1 MPVAAFG
8 QKQPFAD
15 SKIGSTLAVY
25 QGWDTIDAGAIKVVV
40 RSEGMTNKKL
50 SQLKSSVGEF
60 GLIVAGVLVALL
72 AESWW
77 SERQDRQVEQQIL
90 VDATTE
96 FRQNIEILETDV
108 SINNDVY
115 DYLLRVEA
123 MPEPELFA
131 LSDTEVSDLFA
142 IENQVYAAFD
152 PAMGSVDAL
161 VRGGDLR
168 LITDHE
174 LRGHLARWSALLTQA
189 ARMDLMHTDLQIVSL
204 HMVIPAFEA
213 DNKWTN
219 EERRQIRDILIQSMG
234 TLELNMNAITELRA
248 TAEKVL
254 ERLAEIAE

>member
-1 MPVAAFG
+1 MP
-8 QKQPFAD
+8 
-15 SKIGSTLAVY
+15 
-25 QGWDTIDAGAIKVVV
+25 
-40 RSEGMTNKKL
+40 NKKL

-96 FRQNIEILETDV
+96 FRQNIEILDTDI

-142 IENQVYAAFD
+142 MENQFN
-152 PAMGSVDAL
+152 
-161 VRGGDLR
+161 
-168 LITDHE
+168 
-174 LRGHLARWSALLTQA
+174 SALMFRLTD
-189 ARMDLMHTDLQIVSL
+189 RKMHCQVL
-204 HMVIPAFEA
+204 
-213 DNKWTN
+213 
-219 EERRQIRDILIQSMG
+219 RRS
-234 TLELNMNAITELRA
+234 
-248 TAEKVL
+248 
-254 ERLAEIAE
+254 EIH

>member
-1 MPVAAFG
+1 
-8 QKQPFAD
+8 
-15 SKIGSTLAVY
+15 
-25 QGWDTIDAGAIKVVV
+25 
-40 RSEGMTNKKL
+40 MTNKKL

-77 SERQDRQVEQQIL
+77 SERQDRQVEQQVL

-96 FRQNIEILETDV
+96 FRQNIEILDTDI

-131 LSDTEVSDLFA
+131 LSDTEVSDLIA
-142 IENQVYAAFD
+142 IENQFNAAFD

-189 ARMDLMHTDLQIVSL
+189 ARMDLMHTDLQIAGL

-219 EERRQIRDILIQSMG
+219 EERRQIRDMLIQTMG
-234 TLELNMNAITELRA
+234 TLELNMNTITELRA

>member
-1 MPVAAFG
+1 
-8 QKQPFAD
+8 
-15 SKIGSTLAVY
+15 
-25 QGWDTIDAGAIKVVV
+25 
-40 RSEGMTNKKL
+40 MTNKKL

-123 MPEPELFA
+123 MPELELFA

-142 IENQVYAAFD
+142 IENLVNAAFD

-168 LITDHE
+168 FITDHE
-174 LRGHLARWSALLTQA
+174 LREHLARWSALLTQT
-189 ARMDLMHTDLQIVSL
+189 ARMDLMHTDLQFGGL
-204 HMVIPAFEA
+204 NMVIPAFEA

-219 EERRQIRDILIQSMG
+219 EERRQIRDMLIQAMG
-234 TLELNMNAITELRA
+234 TLELNMNAIIELRA

-254 ERLAEIAE
+254 ERLAEIGE

>member
-1 MPVAAFG
+1 
-8 QKQPFAD
+8 
-15 SKIGSTLAVY
+15 
-25 QGWDTIDAGAIKVVV
+25 
-40 RSEGMTNKKL
+40 MTNKKL

-96 FRQNIEILETDV
+96 FRQNIEILDTDI
-108 SINNDVY
+108 STNNDVY

-131 LSDTEVSDLFA
+131 LSDTEVSDRFA
-142 IENQVYAAFD
+142 IENHFNAAFD

-189 ARMDLMHTDLQIVSL
+189 ARMDLMHTDLHFAGL

-219 EERRQIRDILIQSMG
+219 EERRQIRLMAIQTMG

-248 TAEKVL
+248 AAEKVL

>member
-1 MPVAAFG
+1 
-8 QKQPFAD
+8 
-15 SKIGSTLAVY
+15 
-25 QGWDTIDAGAIKVVV
+25 
-40 RSEGMTNKKL
+40 MTNKKL

-123 MPEPELFA
+123 MPELELFA

-142 IENQVYAAFD
+142 IENLVNAAFD

-168 LITDHE
+168 LITDRE
-174 LRGHLARWSALLTQA
+174 LRGHLARWSALLTKA
-189 ARMDLMHTDLQIVSL
+189 ARMDLMHTDLQIASL
-204 HMVIPAFEA
+204 LMVIPAFEA

-219 EERRQIRDILIQSMG
+219 EERRQIRDMLIQAMG
-234 TLELNMNAITELRA
+234 TLELNMNAIIELRA

-254 ERLAEIAE
+254 ERLAEIGE